1 MRVAMG
7 RVLEHLTP
15 VAITVAEPDIPIL
28 QDRQTQIR
36 FHFYMDKC
44 IGCHACEVACSE
56 QNGLPVDTQWRR
68 VGEVQSGTY
77 PDTRHFFLSS
87 GCNHC
92 LEPSC
97 LLGCPVNAYE
107 KNNKGIVLH
116 LDDVCIGCGYCTW
129 NCPYGVPVFQK
140 DRKIVTKC
148 DLCVHR
154 LEDQRMPACVEA
166 CPVGAI
172 QIEEVDV
179 ETIRQTTLTEGVG
192 PDMPTPEITLPTTKI
207 TLPKGMTVE
216 DFQKVNRGVLK
227 PEEPHTPLIILTV
240 LSQLGFGGFLVVF
253 IVDLLRTLG
262 AGAERIGN
270 ALGWVSPALLV
281 VVGLSLNV
289 SILHL
294 GRPAYAMR
302 AVRNWKTSWLSREII
317 GLSAF
322 ATAALLYSLI
332 LFFTEGLQWISMAS
346 LGGNGMRLGLGGLTV
361 VFGVVGIYCSSMLY
375 RVPARPAW
383 NSIKTT
389 IDFFEVALIL
399 GPAFY
404 TVAVSIAVL
413 IHRDNTQWLGLT
425 LRWAALVSILAYMI
439 KNMKNAYY
447 IRHWRQGDV
456 YELYA
461 SARLRL
467 EHFWRFRFVRNL
479 LGGLSMM
486 LLLMVGLQISRG
498 GTLLIQATI
507 ALLLLT
513 IVSFMNRYLFFVTVV
528 PRNIPGNL
536 MTAFYD
542 ETEGSLA

>member
-1 MRVAMG
+1 MG
-7 RVLEHLTP
+7 NILEHLTP
-15 VAITVAEPDIPIL
+15 VASTDTGPDIPIL
-28 QDRQTQIR
+28 QQQQTQIR
-36 FHFYMDKC
+36 FHFHMDKC

-77 PDTRHFFLSS
+77 PDTRHFFMSS

-107 KNNKGIVLH
+107 KNDKGIVIH

-129 NCPYGVPVFQK
+129 NCPYGVPVFQE

-154 LEDQRMPACVEA
+154 LEDSRMPACVEA

-179 ETIRQTTLTEGVG
+179 ETIRQTVLIDGAG
-192 PDMPTPEITLPTTKI
+192 PDMPAPEITLPTTKI

-227 PEEPHTPLIILTV
+227 PEEPHTPLIVLTV

-253 IVDLLRTLG
+253 VVDLLRTFWL
-262 AGAERIGN
+262 GAERVGN
-270 ALGWVSPALLV
+270 ALGWVSPALMV
-281 VVGLSLNV
+281 IIGLSLNV

-294 GRPAYAMR
+294 GRPIHAMR
-302 AVRNWKTSWLSREII
+302 AIKNWKTSWLSREII

-322 ATAALLYSLI
+322 ALAALLYSLF
-332 LFFTEGLQWISMAS
+332 LLVTEVLRWIPPSS
-346 LGGNGMRLGLGGLTV
+346 LGGNGMRVLLGVLTV
-361 VFGVVGIYCSSMLY
+361 VLGVLGIYCSSMLY

-404 TVAVSIAVL
+404 TVAASLAVL
-413 IHRDNTQWLGLT
+413 IHSEGAQWLLLS
-425 LRWAALVSILAYMI
+425 LRYAALLTFVAYI
-439 KNMKNAYY
+439 VKSMKNAYY
-447 IRHWRQGDV
+447 IRRWQEGDV
-456 YELYA
+456 YELQA

-467 EHFWRFRFVRNL
+467 EHFWRLRFVRNL
-479 LGGLSMM
+479 LGVLSLI
-486 LLLMVGLQISRG
+486 LLVLVGLQISQ
-498 GTLLIQATI
+498 GTALLIQATI
-507 ALLLLT
+507 ALLLLI
-513 IVSFMNRYLFFVTVV
+513 IVSFKNRYLFFVTVV
-528 PRNIPGNL
+528 PKDIPGNL
-536 MTAFYD
+536 MTSFY
-542 ETEGSLA
+542 EGKENAA